1 MIREILFSRL
11 SGGII
16 LVVMFAIM
24 QSKTK
29 PGEEM
34 RCYCGRYATLMKWL
48 FFIFG
53 CGAIAVEA
61 FKNPL

>member
-1 MIREILFSRL
+1 MMQNMLFSRM
-11 SGGII
+11 SGGVF

-34 RCYCGRYATLMKWL
+34 RCYFGRYAPLMKWL

-53 CGAIAVEA
+53 CGCIAVEA
-61 FKNPL
+61 FKNTR